1 MYGQESVWWY
11 TQCTVKHFLKT
22 KVIWKW
28 IQKAPERHK
37 MCKKK
42 DTKHPW
48 PVWDLGMVQCG
59 ADLWFICH
67 QSKSFTINTSLGFP
81 VDPGPIIINPRF
93 EFSYKSAHLL
103 CLLGEQWAI
112 QISTKMIYML
122 SQTWCHTTS
131 NSQQFRFG
139 KYGLQGTF
147 YCPKYCKLIIAL
159 KFKWEKKQ
167 VCSKKYFCLSES
179 ELKWKLFTCV
189 RLFISKKAVSDF
201 YTVKI
206 I

>member
-1 MYGQESVWWY
+1 
-11 TQCTVKHFLKT
+11 
-22 KVIWKW
+22 
-28 IQKAPERHK
+28 
-37 MCKKK
+37 
-42 DTKHPW
+42 
-48 PVWDLGMVQCG
+48 MVQCG
-59 ADLWFICH
+59 ADLWFICN

-93 EFSYKSAHLL
+93 EFSYKSANLL
-103 CLLGEQWAI
+103 RLLGEQWAI

-159 KFKWEKKQ
+159 KFKWEKKNKFAVKSTS
-167 VCSKKYFCLSES
+167 VCQNLNWNENFLPEYDFLY
-179 ELKWKLFTCV
+179 LKSQYPT
-189 RLFISKKAVSDF
+189 FIL
-201 YTVKI
+201 
-206 I
+206 

>member
-1 MYGQESVWWY
+1 MEDDTPLTALTAVTAFPEHIINDTVYGQESFRTLWVYGQESVWWY

-81 VDPGPIIINPRF
+81 DIPDLLSSIPDLSFLINPPTCF
-93 EFSYKSAHLL
+93 VFWGNSGQYKSFL
-103 CLLGEQWAI
+103 WAVTI
-112 QISTKMIYML
+112 K
-122 SQTWCHTTS
+122 
-131 NSQQFRFG
+131 
-139 KYGLQGTF
+139 KGTCT
-147 YCPKYCKLIIAL
+147 Y
-159 KFKWEKKQ
+159 
-167 VCSKKYFCLSES
+167 
-179 ELKWKLFTCV
+179 
-189 RLFISKKAVSDF
+189 KA
-201 YTVKI
+201 
-206 I
+206 